1 MKNDIETLQEK
12 IESLPKGYIS
22 NKTIGGKV
30 RHYLQ
35 WTDNGKIKSQYIPD
49 EDYEKVKLEI
59 EKRKVLQKQLKTLQN
74 KQIFKNNILFETNV
88 ICGESLKT
96 LIHYVKDLDKR
107 DRYKILNDYL
117 YGVVTPR
124 ICSVYGLRRTGKTTM
139 LFQAKLRH
147 LSFL

>member
-49 EDYEKVKLEI
+49 ED
-59 EKRKVLQKQLKTLQN
+59 RN
-74 KQIFKNNILFETNV
+74 
-88 ICGESLKT
+88 
-96 LIHYVKDLDKR
+96 
-107 DRYKILNDYL
+107 
-117 YGVVTPR
+117 
-124 ICSVYGLRRTGKTTM
+124 
-139 LFQAKLRH
+139 
-147 LSFL
+147 